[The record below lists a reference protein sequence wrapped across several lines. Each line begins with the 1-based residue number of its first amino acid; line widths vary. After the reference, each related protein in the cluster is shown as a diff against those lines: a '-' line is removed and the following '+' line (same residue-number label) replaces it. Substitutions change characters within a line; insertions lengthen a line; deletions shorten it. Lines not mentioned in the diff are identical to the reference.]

1 MQASETKL
9 QKIIE
14 GTQQYIIPLFQRP
27 YSWKKP
33 QWESLWEDVISLYEA
48 DNPRPHFMGSIVTM
62 PTAVAP
68 GSVSKYILID
78 GQQRLTTIFIFL
90 SALRN
95 VANETD
101 AKKLGSEI
109 NTKFLVN
116 SFEDRS
122 GYYKLQPTNTDQA
135 IFYQIIDP
143 ENNDHQVDIN
153 DPKYQSDILECYRFF
168 EKKISQKVS
177 LLELEIVKVKNI
189 ICNNLSL
196 VSVVLSHDDDPY
208 LVFESLNAKGR
219 PLTQAD
225 LIRNYF
231 FMQIDEKKQQSIYT
245 KYWQPMQELLGDD
258 LTEFIRHYLTRS
270 GVEVRQNDIYFQ
282 IKDKIKEDALA
293 YLKKLSV
300 FSEYYARLLDPK
312 REPNK
317 DIRKQLYRLNCLE
330 LSTIYPFILNCYDDW
345 MKNIITQP
353 EFISILQIVENFIL
367 RRFICNVQ
375 TRGLNKIF
383 ALLYS
388 QVTKAT
394 DLDSGSFVERLKLK
408 LQDQSYPKDSE
419 FRARLVDVKLYGAN
433 KSKKC
438 KLILESIEEFYGHKE
453 KVDFEKLSIEH
464 IMPQNL
470 KEEWKKSLGED
481 WVITHELLKHTLGN
495 LTLTGYNSE
504 LADASFMVKKNLL
517 KDSKLELNKYFES
530 KTSWTREDIEERAA
544 VLADVSLQ
552 IWSYFGEES
561 RASSVVSPRRTT
573 GESPQT
579 VYFSG
584 KEYPVRSWRDVL
596 EVTLNAIA
604 DAEPELFANII
615 SELPRFVGYDKNIF
629 RRSCQLRN
637 GVFIEVNLSSQD
649 IKKVCRRAI
658 EIVEISSDEWRVET
672 R

>member
-153 DPKYQSDILECYRFF
+153 DPKCQSDILECYRFF

-245 KYWQPMQELLGDD
+245 RYWQPMQELLGDD

-573 GESPQT
+573 GESPQI

-615 SELPRFVGYDKNIF
+615 SELPRFVGYDRNIF